1 MSNTKQAL
9 LDVAESLFAE
19 RGFYGVSIANV
30 ADELGLTKQALLHHY
45 GTKGQLYG
53 AVLERISRDFSNAI
67 KRVADNDQDPSA
79 RLADF
84 LIELFQRSLDNPTR
98 DLLLM
103 RELLDNHER
112 AKQADAWY
120 LRDFLKSLVG
130 LLTECPKWSDAS
142 SAQAFAAVYQ
152 LVGAVA
158 YFSVSAP
165 TLTGIGGKLGYRQ
178 VSDAFMPQIKQTVS
192 AVVASGPPSS

>member
-9 LDVAESLFAE
+9 LDVAETLFAE
-19 RGFYGVSIANV
+19 RGYYGVSIANV

-45 GTKGQLYG
+45 GSKGRLYG
-53 AVLERISRDFSNAI
+53 AVLERISRDYLSA
-67 KRVADNDQDPSA
+67 VASASDADRDPA
-79 RLADF
+79 ERLGDL

-98 DLLLM
+98 DRLLM

-112 AKQADAWY
+112 ANEAEAWY

-130 LLTECPKWSDAS
+130 LLVQCPSWSRAS
-142 SAQAFAAVYQ
+142 SAQAFSAVYQ

-165 TLTGIGGKLGYRQ
+165 TLIAMGGKLGYRQ
-178 VSDAFMPQIKQTVS
+178 VCNAFPSQIGHTVTSVVDA
-192 AVVASGPPSS
+192 GPPPH